1 MFPKDKKKSDY
12 GEVSSMFKACASL
25 MSHPLIYIYNR
36 SLYTGIFPDCLQ
48 IAVVKSVYKKGD
60 ENSMKITSLCHY
72 SPFFLRY

>member
-1 MFPKDKKKSDY
+1 MFPKDKKKKSDY
-12 GEVSSMFKACASL
+12 GEVSSIVKACASL

-60 ENSMKITSLCHY
+60 ENSMKNYKLVSLF
-72 SPFFLRY
+72 PLFF